1 MQIADLH
8 IHSHY
13 SRATSK
19 DMTIEGLAKNAV
31 IKGIDILG
39 TGDFT
44 HPKWVAELKKKLIF
58 DEGTYRHGNINF
70 IPTGEISLIYKQD
83 GAQRRIHHLILA
95 PSFDIVDQI
104 NEWLDKKGRRDYD
117 GRPIFGFSS
126 IEFVDEMMKIS
137 DKIEIIPAHAWTPW
151 YSIFGSMSGFDSL
164 KECFRE
170 KTKYIHAIETGLSS
184 DPLMNWRVSFLDEIT
199 LVSNSDSHSP
209 YPYRLGRE
217 ANAFD
222 LKKIS
227 YNEII
232 NAIRTRKNFSF
243 TVEVEPAYGKYH
255 YDGHRNCNFSCA
267 PEESRKLHDT
277 CPRCGSKL
285 IIGVLNRVEE
295 LADRK
300 EGFMP
305 KGAVP
310 YKSLIPLSEL
320 IAFAVGTAVFSKK
333 VDEAY
338 SQFIM
343 HFGNEFNILLNA
355 EYEELKKINEKVA
368 DIIIKN
374 REGKL
379 KIIPGYDGVY
389 GKIITDEAKDS
400 ENENMPAKKRKTLK
414 DFG

>member
-1 MQIADLH
+1 MQTADLH

-19 DMTIEGLAKNAV
+19 DMTIEGLAKGAV
-31 IKGIDILG
+31 VKGIDILG

-44 HPKWVAELKKKLIF
+44 HPKWVAEMKKKLAF
-58 DEGTYRHGNINF
+58 DDGIYKYDEINF
-70 IPTGEISLIYKQD
+70 VPSGEISLIYKQD
-83 GAQRRIHHLILA
+83 GKQRRIHHLILA

-209 YPYRLGRE
+209 YPYRIGRE
-217 ANAFD
+217 VNAFD
-222 LKKIS
+222 LKEIS
-227 YNEII
+227 YDEII

-267 PEESRKLHDT
+267 PEQSKKLGNI

-355 EYEELKKINEKVA
+355 EHEELKKINEKVA

-389 GKIITDEAKDS
+389 GKIITDETKGS
-400 ENENMPAKKRKTLK
+400 ENENMPVKKRKTLK